1 MLIASADL
9 FRSPVA
15 QAEHKHQSNI
25 MENTRAGAVWVW
37 LAYLMLYPALAVSA
51 ALYLGALLNFVIP
64 GGFWLISGT
73 QGAGVL
79 GAATT
84 HLIAMNVALYAVV
97 TLVTMALA
105 ANSIQREKQNH
116 TWETLL
122 LTGVDA
128 RRIVWGKWWATVR
141 VMWKDHA
148 LVGLLRLGMIAW
160 LVAITHDE
168 FMFRPGFLTLSPHMF
183 YLLLAGFTVT
193 AYTILD
199 TMLTAALGQIITLL
213 DFNTGMAVLLG
224 FLGRVFFTAAPL
236 AIPYLIFTT
245 FENHEAGFYMAF
257 WMLWL
262 VITLVLTWGLL
273 RLAQTLAVR
282 QHALPPELTMT
293 APEPG

>member
-1 MLIASADL
+1 MLTASSDL
-9 FRSPVA
+9 FHSPVA
-15 QAEHKHQSNI
+15 QAEHKHQSNV
-25 MENTRAGAVWVW
+25 MENTRAGTMWIW
-37 LAYLMLYPALAVSA
+37 LAYLMLYPAVLISL
-51 ALYLGALLNFVIP
+51 ALYLGSLLNFVIP
-64 GGFWLISGT
+64 GGIWLLPPA

-79 GAATT
+79 GAVTT
-84 HLIAMNVALYAVV
+84 HLIAMNIALYAVV
-97 TLVTMALA
+97 TMVTMALA

-148 LVGLLRLGMIAW
+148 LVSLLRLGMVVW
-160 LVAITHDE
+160 LVTLTRDE
-168 FMFRPGFLTLSPHMF
+168 FLYRPGFLGLPPHMF

-193 AYTILD
+193 IYTILD
-199 TMLTAALGQIITLL
+199 TLLTAAIGQIIPLL

-224 FLGRVFFTAAPL
+224 FLGRVLFTAAPL

-257 WMLWL
+257 WVLCL
-262 VITLVLTWGLL
+262 LITLLLTWGLL

-282 QHALPPELTMT
+282 QHALPPELPIP
-293 APEPG
+293 AHEPA